1 MKETIKTKI
10 IQFME
15 ESRKK
20 SFSMEEIAEA
30 LQLQKSEDFKNLV
43 QTVAAM
49 EREGSILFNKKGK
62 VKLPMQR
69 VLVEGTFR
77 ANERGFGF
85 VSIDEEEEDIYIPKE
100 STGYAMDGDT
110 VAIDILHAADPFPI
124 KGQRAKSLKSAN
136 GQSHKLSVSLHSLMK
151 RRSKKQ
157 TSMESFS
164 QKIKK

>member
-85 VSIDEEEEDIYIPKE
+85 VSIDEEEEDIY
-100 STGYAMDGDT
+100 
-110 VAIDILHAADPFPI
+110 L
-124 KGQRAKSLKSAN
+124 SLI
-136 GQSHKLSVSLHSLMK
+136 H
-151 RRSKKQ
+151 
-157 TSMESFS
+157 
-164 QKIKK
+164 I

>member
-15 ESRKK
+15 TSNKK

-85 VSIDEEEEDIYIPKE
+85 VSIDEEQEDIYIPK
-100 STGYAMDGDT
+100 
-110 VAIDILHAADPFPI
+110 
-124 KGQRAKSLKSAN
+124 
-136 GQSHKLSVSLHSLMK
+136 
-151 RRSKKQ
+151 
-157 TSMESFS
+157 
-164 QKIKK
+164 

>member
-1 MKETIKTKI
+1 
-10 IQFME
+10 ME

-30 LQLQKSEDFKNLV
+30 LQLQKARISKSCSNSSRNG
-43 QTVAAM
+43 T
-49 EREGSILFNKKGK
+49 RGSILFNKKGK

-110 VAIDILHAADPFPI
+110 VAIDILHAADPFSD

-164 QKIKK
+164 QKIKNE

>member
-1 MKETIKTKI
+1 MKETIKTKNY
-10 IQFME
+10 
-15 ESRKK
+15 SVHGRKPQEK
-20 SFSMEEIAEA
+20 LFHGRNYRSIATA
-30 LQLQKSEDFKNLV
+30 KSEDFKNLV

-110 VAIDILHAADPFPI
+110 VAIDILHAADPFSD
-124 KGQRAKSLKSAN
+124 KGAEGKVVEIRKRAVTQVVGEFTL
-136 GQSHKLSVSLHSLMK
+136 
-151 RRSKKQ
+151 
-157 TSMESFS
+157 F
-164 QKIKK
+164 